1 MIAIGIEAPDPH
13 AYATVPNSLMNGF
26 GATLNIMFSL
36 SGHIAFFG
44 FQSELAD
51 PRDFTKALFLLQG
64 FDVTFYLIVSV
75 VIYCYAGENV
85 QSPALLSASPTVAK
99 VAFGL
104 AIGTIVIAGVV
115 LGHTAV
121 KYVYVRVF
129 RGTRHLNSNSLVS
142 NGTWTLLA
150 LVAWVL
156 AWIIAEAI
164 PVFNDF
170 LGLLASAFSCWF
182 SFGLE
187 GLFYFSMNK
196 GRLFESPWRILLT
209 LFNIF
214 LLICCLVTV
223 SAAPYPLRISSATYL

>member
-1 MIAIGIEAPDPH
+1 
-13 AYATVPNSLMNGF
+13 MNGF

-64 FDVTFYLIVSV
+64 FDISFLLVVAV
-75 VIYCYAGENV
+75 VIYRYAGANV
-85 QSPALLSASPTVAK
+85 QSPALLSTSPTVAK

-104 AIGTIVIAGVV
+104 ALGTIVIAGVV

-121 KYVYVRVF
+121 KYVYVRIF
-129 RGTRHLNSNSLVS
+129 RGTRYLNSNSLVS
-142 NGTWTLLA
+142 NGTWALLA
-150 LVAWVL
+150 LVAWAL
-156 AWIIAEAI
+156 AWVIAEAI
-164 PVFNDF
+164 PVFNNF

-196 GRLFESPWRILLT
+196 GRLFENVWRTLLT
-209 LFNIF
+209 LFNVF
-214 LLICCLVTV
+214 LIVYCLVTV
-223 SAAPYPLRISSATYL
+223 SVCPFTYEIGQ